1 MLPSNVLPSNVLHL
15 IREYSKPCTRPDW
28 RQSKPI
34 VTVSELYMS
43 VYTSWDEDDLH
54 FTIYRNIKETY
65 WYYIYWSIKI
75 HGVYKSCRKCNITHD
90 DIKKMGIYTVP

>member
-1 MLPSNVLPSNVLHL
+1 MLPSNALRL

-28 RQSKPI
+28 RNSKPI
-34 VTVSELYMS
+34 VSVSDLYMS

-65 WYYIYWSIKI
+65 WYYIYWCIRI
-75 HGVYKSCRKCNITHD
+75 HGVYKCCTIYNITHD
-90 DIKKMGIYTVP
+90 DIKKLGIYMVP